1 MRTIPLAV
9 ALACLLPSTALASS
23 AGPSSSALAVRT
35 RDAVIIDGRD
45 DDAIWRTAPTITEFT
60 QFSPAEGGPARFRT
74 EAQVAFD
81 DHSFYVFIRAYD
93 PEPAKISTVLA
104 RRDVRPPTDQL
115 KIVIDSFHDRRSGFE
130 FAVSPGGVKR
140 DYAIYDDNNED
151 GSWDGVWDVAT
162 RVDSLGWTAEFA
174 IPLSQLRYPSSPTH
188 TFGFAIWRDIERYK
202 ERVSWPPYRPS
213 QIGFVSQLGD
223 LTGIDGIPAPRRFD
237 VMPYTVAKNA
247 PRPVA
252 DRFDRHQTY
261 DVGADFKYGLTSNF
275 TLDGTVAPDFGQ
287 VEQDPAVLNL
297 SVFETFLQEKRPFF
311 LEGTGIYQVP
321 VNTNQVNNNGE
332 GLLYSRRIG
341 RAPQLGPLFGDA
353 SSPTSTTIL
362 GAA

>member
-1 MRTIPLAV
+1 MP
-9 ALACLLPSTALASS
+9 ALAHALALSCLLQSPAVGSPAADSS
-23 AGPSSSALAVRT
+23 ATTAVAVRT
-35 RDAVIIDGRD
+35 PEPVTIDGRA
-45 DDAIWRTAPTITEFT
+45 DDAIWRTAPIIANFV
-60 QFSPAEGGPARFRT
+60 QFSPVEGGPARYRT

-81 DHSFYVFIRAYD
+81 DRNFYAFIRAYD

-115 KIVIDSFHDRRSGFE
+115 KIVIDAFHDRRSGYE

-188 TFGFAIWRDIERYK
+188 TFGFGVWRDIERFK

-213 QIGFVSQLGD
+213 QVGFVSQLGD

-237 VMPYTVAKNA
+237 VMPYGVAKNE
-247 PRPVA
+247 PRLTV
-252 DRFDRHQTY
+252 DGVERHQSFTG
-261 DVGADFKYGLTSNF
+261 GADFKYGLTSNF
-275 TLDGTVAPDFGQ
+275 TLDGTGV
-287 VEQDPAVLNL
+287 
-297 SVFETFLQEKRPFF
+297 
-311 LEGTGIYQVP
+311 YQFP
-321 VNTNQVNNNGE
+321 VNSNQVN
-332 GLLYSRRIG
+332 
-341 RAPQLGPLFGDA
+341 
-353 SSPTSTTIL
+353 T
-362 GAA
+362 